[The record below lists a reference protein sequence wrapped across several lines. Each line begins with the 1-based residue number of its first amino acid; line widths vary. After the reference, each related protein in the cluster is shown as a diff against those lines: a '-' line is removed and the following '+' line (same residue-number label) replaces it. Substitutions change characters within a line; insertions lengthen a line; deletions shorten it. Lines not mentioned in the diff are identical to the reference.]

1 MSERIIVNS
10 KLVIIDYGVGNLR
23 SVFNALKSLGIDAK
37 ISESPEEVLKAKAV
51 ILPGVGAFEDGM
63 KGLIERNLIDPIV
76 EFVENGNPFL
86 GICLG
91 MQLLMSKSFE
101 FGEHVGLGLIEGEVI
116 PFKNKFVN
124 GKYDFKIPHIGWNAV
139 KQNGRH
145 WSESILKGVP
155 DETEFYFVHSFYVMP
170 KNREHIVAT
179 THHANQDFCSVSTN
193 NKNIFGC
200 QFHPEKSSQMGLQM
214 LKNFVGMM
222 K

>member
-1 MSERIIVNS
+1 MNS